1 MAKIAIDIRN
11 IGKGRT
17 GDEVVF
23 FNLVK
28 QFALLDVTNDYLLL
42 TDRKVAGDSLLQASL
57 DSLHLPSNFSV
68 INLGESGVN
77 KFLWNAWVLPQYL
90 RKNPVDILQVQYIT
104 PFFVPKKIKIV
115 TIVHDVS
122 FKVYPELI
130 GKLDLFFL
138 NTLMPL
144 TLRRADKIIGVSRF
158 TTQEI
163 IKYYH
168 TDPRKLAWIHNA
180 VGDNFQTPITHAQME
195 AVRKKYNLPQKFILY
210 IGTLQPRK
218 NLPALIEAYIQIPIA
233 KREGLKLVL
242 AGGKGH
248 NFDREI
254 ETDIKSYSLDGH
266 VLLPG
271 YIAEE
276 DKPALFALAHVFCFP
291 SLYEGFGIPILEAMT
306 LGVPALASHIPP
318 HVEVAGEA
326 ITFFDTTSPAD
337 FASKLVAVV
346 ADESLRSRLK
356 EAEKAQAGKFS
367 WQEAAQKMLEIY
379 GEMED
384 AAI

>member
-1 MAKIAIDIRN
+1 MKIAIDIRN

-28 QFALLDVTNDYLLL
+28 QFALLDATNDYLLL
-42 TDRKVAGDSLLQASL
+42 TDRNVAGDSLLQASL
-57 DSLHLPSNFSV
+57 GSLHLPSNFLV

-138 NTLMPL
+138 SALMPL

-242 AGGKGH
+242 AGGKGY

-384 AAI
+384 AAN